1 MNKEDKA
8 EKRIIKDS
16 LFPISLFAI
25 YLGVLLLMSGIHQGL
40 VVLMNTL
47 ELNGFIQTLIP
58 TIYWT
63 AVAAG
68 LTLFTRK
75 KVKDTYEEP
84 LHRLADA
91 TQQVAGGDFSVYVPT
106 IHTADRLDY
115 LDVMIL
121 DFNKM
126 VEELGSVETLKT
138 DFVSNVSHEMKTPIA
153 VIKNYAE
160 LLQMKNVREEE
171 KEEYARNIEEA
182 AGHLSALISNILKL
196 NKLEN
201 QRIDPEIEN
210 YDLCGQLEECI
221 LQYEEL
227 WDEKELELEVDME
240 EKAVIQAD
248 PSLME
253 LVWNNLLS
261 NAIKFTEQG
270 GKVTVRQATEAE
282 YVEVSVSDTGCGMSK
297 ESIRHIFDKFYQG
310 DTSHSKEGN
319 GLGLALVKRILV
331 LMNGDIQVVSQEGKG
346 STFTVKLPRRMDN
359 ENGAEVDKSWKMRTE
374 EAKALL
380 PMSIKKC
387 LQIPGRFPFS

>member
-1 MNKEDKA
+1 MNKGDKA

-160 LLQMKNVREEE
+160 LLQMKNASDGE
-171 KEEYARNIEEA
+171 KAEYARNIEEA

-201 QRIDPEIEN
+201 QRIDPEIES

-248 PSLME
+248 PSLMK

-270 GKVTVRQATEAE
+270 RKVTVRQATEAE

-297 ESIRHIFDKFYQG
+297 GSIRHIFDKFYQG

-359 ENGAEVDKSWKMRTE
+359 ENGAEVDK
-374 EAKALL
+374 
-380 PMSIKKC
+380 
-387 LQIPGRFPFS
+387 